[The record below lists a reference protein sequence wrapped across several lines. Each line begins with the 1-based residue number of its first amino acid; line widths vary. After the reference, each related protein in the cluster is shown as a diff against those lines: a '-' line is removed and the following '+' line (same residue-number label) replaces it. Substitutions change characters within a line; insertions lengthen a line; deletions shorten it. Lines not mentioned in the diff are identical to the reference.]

1 MIRKA
6 DRPAGDRLG
15 ASAERIKSVP
25 SDVRV
30 RAAIREAARRL
41 AAEMDRSA
49 PVPRVRLE
57 ELSRSLLGRL
67 ELSDE
72 FLGFSMVA
80 LSNEYWRDWFA
91 AVPFSRRLLLL
102 PHCLRKPDVCR
113 GTYSAIGLECAGC
126 GACPIAAL
134 RNEAKSL
141 GYHVLVAEG
150 TPAVVQVVMSGKA
163 DAILGVSCLDSLEKA
178 FERVGEF
185 GIPHVAAPLLADGCF
200 ETAAELDEV
209 ISLIRLHAP
218 EPEQSA
224 RSYVPLLRAAERLF
238 EPGILDAL
246 LAGEL
251 LEGKAPPAAG
261 VLSDP
266 MLATEAIAVDWL
278 SRGGKRFR
286 PFITLA
292 GYAAMTRGESAFHS
306 DAELTDAFPEVVQRT
321 AVAIEAVHKA
331 SLVHDDVEDD
341 DAYRYGIETLHRR
354 YGLAA
359 AVNVGDY
366 LVGLGYRLIASGADE
381 LGPECTSQMLAV
393 LSRSH
398 LRLSRGQG
406 AELLSRGKDPW
417 NLRPL
422 DLLSIYALKTAPAF
436 EAALF
441 MGLRAAG
448 PARHLSDRLATYCR
462 YLGVAFQVL
471 NDLKD
476 WKTDG
481 RDKVL
486 AGQDL
491 LSLRPTVLQAFA
503 FEHGGGEEDREVLV
517 FLRGGA
523 AEDRKLARLREL
535 YEARGVF
542 EKAGALVGK
551 YRQRAWAAAAGVE
564 PTPLREL
571 MHFIVDVVL
580 G

>member
-6 DRPAGDRLG
+6 ERPTREPVGSSADRL
-15 ASAERIKSVP
+15 KSVP
-25 SDVRV
+25 SDARI
-30 RAAIREAARRL
+30 RATIREGARRL
-41 AAEMDRSA
+41 AAGMDRSA
-49 PVPRVRLE
+49 PVRRARLE
-57 ELSRSLLGRL
+57 ELCRSLLGRL
-67 ELSDE
+67 ELPDDY
-72 FLGFSMVA
+72 LGFSMVA
-80 LSNEYWRDWFA
+80 LSSEFWRPRFA
-91 AVPFSRRLLLL
+91 AVPFRRRLLLL

-113 GTYSAIGLECAGC
+113 GRYDVFGLECAGC
-126 GACPIAAL
+126 GACPIASL
-134 RNEAKSL
+134 KEEATSL
-141 GYHVLVAEG
+141 GYHVLIAEG
-150 TPAVVQVVMSGKA
+150 TPAVVQLITSGKA

-178 FERVGEF
+178 FERVGDL

-200 ETAAELDEV
+200 ETAAELDHV
-209 ISLIRLHAP
+209 MSLMRLHAP
-218 EPEQSA
+218 EPEA
-224 RSYVPLLRAAERLF
+224 HVRSYVPLLRAAERLF

-246 LAGEL
+246 LAGEIL
-251 LEGKAPPAAG
+251 KGRLPGVPP
-261 VLSDP
+261 LSDP

-292 GYAAMTRGESAFHS
+292 GYAAMTLGEPAFHS
-306 DAELTDAFPEVVQRT
+306 DAELADAFPDVVQRT
-321 AVAIEAVHKA
+321 AVAVEALHKA

-341 DAYRYGIETLHRR
+341 DAYRYGTETLHRR
-354 YGLAA
+354 YGVAA

-366 LVGLGYRLIASGADE
+366 LVGLGYRLIASGTDE
-381 LGPECTSQMLAV
+381 LGPECVSEMLAV

-417 NLRPL
+417 TTRPL
-422 DLLSIYALKTAPAF
+422 DALSIYALKTSPAF

-441 MGLRAAG
+441 MGLRAAA
-448 PARHLSDRLATYCR
+448 PVAHLSDRLATYCR

-476 WKTDG
+476 WTTDG

-503 FEHGGGEEDREVLV
+503 FDRGGGAEDRELLA
-517 FLRGGA
+517 FLGSDA
-523 AEDRKLARLREL
+523 AEDRKLARLRGM

-542 EKAGALVGK
+542 EKARTLVGK
-551 YRQRAWAAAAGVE
+551 YRQRALAAAAGVE